1 MSLYQS
7 ESVLYAV
14 RNSYLLYFMYTKLL
28 IRRMEDIGK
37 YVVGDVRGNGKR
49 NTVRKELEDE
59 HVKLGRKRN

>member
-1 MSLYQS
+1 MSLCQL

-14 RNSYLLYFMYTKLL
+14 KNSYLLHIMYTKLS

-49 NTVRKELEDE
+49 NTERKELEDE